1 MDAAFWAGRRVFLTG
16 HTGFKGGW
24 LALWLESL
32 GAKVS
37 GYALAPATE
46 PSLFEAARVASGV
59 ESVLGDIRDLPAV
72 RAAMAAA
79 RPEVVFHLAAQPL
92 VRLSYADP
100 VATFSTNV
108 LGTVHV
114 LEAARALPSVRSVVI
129 VSSDKCY
136 ENREWVWPYREDE
149 AMGGFDP
156 YSASKGCTELVTA
169 AYRRSF
175 FSGEDGR
182 AAAAVGSARAGN
194 VVGGGDWSAD
204 RLVPDIVRAATAG
217 EVVRIRNPDAVR
229 PWQHVLDPLAGYL
242 RLAEKLA
249 LEGAAFAS
257 GWNFG
262 PWDSDTRPVEWVT
275 KTLLARWGG
284 GARWSADAPSGA
296 HEARLLKLDSS
307 KARTLLGWRPALD
320 LASALAWTVDWY
332 QAHAAGADMR
342 AFTLDQIRRYGEV
355 AA

>member
-1 MDAAFWAGRRVFLTG
+1 
-16 HTGFKGGW
+16 
-24 LALWLESL
+24 
-32 GAKVS
+32 
-37 GYALAPATE
+37 
-46 PSLFEAARVASGV
+46 
-59 ESVLGDIRDLPAV
+59 
-72 RAAMAAA
+72 
-79 RPEVVFHLAAQPL
+79 
-92 VRLSYADP
+92 
-100 VATFSTNV
+100 
-108 LGTVHV
+108 
-114 LEAARALPSVRSVVI
+114 
-129 VSSDKCY
+129 
-136 ENREWVWPYREDE
+136 
-149 AMGGFDP
+149 
-156 YSASKGCTELVTA
+156 
-169 AYRRSF
+169 
-175 FSGEDGR
+175 
-182 AAAAVGSARAGN
+182 
-194 VVGGGDWSAD
+194 
-204 RLVPDIVRAATAG
+204 
-217 EVVRIRNPDAVR
+217 
-229 PWQHVLDPLAGYL
+229 VLDPLAGYL